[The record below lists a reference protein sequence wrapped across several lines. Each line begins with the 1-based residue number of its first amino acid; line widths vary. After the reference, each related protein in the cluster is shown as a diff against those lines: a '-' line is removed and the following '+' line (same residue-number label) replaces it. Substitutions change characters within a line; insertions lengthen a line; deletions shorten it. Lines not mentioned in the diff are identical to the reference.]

1 MKREKLIEMQIEK
14 FKEILAKDL
23 EEGKINEVLYNEFI
37 FILNEEGIYNTDD
50 FNHGLSFAYRLL
62 RSRL

>member
-1 MKREKLIEMQIEK
+1 MKREKFIEMQIEK

>member
-1 MKREKLIEMQIEK
+1 MKREKFIEMQIEK
-14 FKEILAKDL
+14 FNEILAKDL
-23 EEGKINEVLYNEFI
+23 EEGKIKEVLYNEFI